1 MDTLYLIAFLA
12 AAGVFGYLV
21 LALFFPEKFS

>member
-1 MDTLYLIAFLA
+1 MEILYLIAALA

-21 LALFFPEKFS
+21 IALFFPENFS